1 MLTEQS
7 LKIPHDDE
15 VEEDEEDDE
24 NVDGDEDDDEDEEN
38 EGDDE
43 NDDDE
48 GYVRGVNEGN
58 IGGKDLNELNAGG
71 FDEDEEHEVGTNAD
85 DILDRRY
92 LGEWF
97 RQLSLDDV
105 SYASKADRRNDNS
118 LRPKPKSAIKYH
130 LANRAENE
138 AKRYTHINQNAQALQ
153 RIGSMLLI

>member
-1 MLTEQS
+1 MWTEQS

-24 NVDGDEDDDEDEEN
+24 NIDGDEDDDEDEEN

-48 GYVRGVNEGN
+48 GYVREVNEGN
-58 IGGKDLNELNAGG
+58 IGGKDLNELDAGG

-105 SYASKADRRNDNS
+105 SYDNS

-130 LANRAENE
+130 LANRAENA
-138 AKRYTHINQNAQALQ
+138 AKSYTHINQNAQALQ